1 MLKSEKC
8 IVDLEEVEYVTLV
21 YRNVEGAE
29 GRIKP
34 QEAHTTLVHTTVKD
48 GETSRKR
55 RAPKV
60 PPPVR
65 VWRSIKE
72 WEEKREPLN
81 ERYTQV
87 VYTIVRDGEET
98 EDDDEP
104 SEKLIKLVYKHNS
117 PIKSG
122 E

>member
-29 GRIKP
+29 GGIKP
-34 QEAHTTLVHTTVKD
+34 QETHTTLVHTAVKD
-48 GETSRKR
+48 GARRKR
-55 RAPKV
+55 PAPKE
-60 PPPVR
+60 PTMR

-72 WEEKREPLN
+72 WEEKREPFN

-87 VYTIVRDGEET
+87 VYTIVKDGEET
-98 EDDDEP
+98 EDDEP

-117 PIKSG
+117 PLKSG